1 MGAGR
6 FDGGEPVSTVD
17 ERIAAKCEME
27 KANVDK
33 YKTYH
38 IPKRKRVS
46 KPAQVHAKG
55 RAVICTDGDVVTRYE
70 DAREAAK
77 ANYRLVGTIYEW
89 IKKGRVWGK
98 DWRYE

>member
-1 MGAGR
+1 M
-6 FDGGEPVSTVD
+6 STVD

-55 RAVICTDGDVVTRYE
+55 RAVIRTVDFVEVRYE
-70 DAREAAK
+70 DAHEAAR
-77 ANYRLVGTIYEW
+77 ANFVTVGTVYEW
-89 IKKGRVWGK
+89 IKKGRIWEKG
-98 DWRYE
+98 WRYE